1 MSADASDLSLV
12 RRVQHGDKGAFDA
25 LVLKYQHKLVKLV
38 MRYVRN
44 PAEAEDIAQ
53 EAFIKAYR
61 ALPQFRGDSA
71 FYTWLYRIAI
81 NTAKNAVVS
90 RDRSPIEYE
99 LDRSNEESYDMQS
112 RMKDAETPE
121 GLVLT
126 DEIRS
131 TVNAAIDALPEDL
144 RTAIVLRELEGL
156 SYEEIAAAMACPVG
170 TVRSRI
176 FRARE
181 AIGRRLRSVA
191 AGAGPALRGDPER
204 AADRPHHGPRDR
216 GRDRPRSGRE
226 LRGAARAR
234 GASGDRAEHDARELR
249 RGAQHGVLARR
260 TAQSAVGL
268 HDERVG
274 QRRERVDHRRRG
286 TARCSGQHSVT
297 STSPRWRSP
306 GRPRGWRWPRSK
318 RRRVGSSA

>member
-1 MSADASDLSLV
+1 MGADVSDLSLV
-12 RRVQHGDKGAFDA
+12 RRVQRGDKGAFDA

-90 RDRSPIEYE
+90 RDRSPVEYN
-99 LDRSNEESYDMQS
+99 LDRSSDESYDMQG
-112 RMKDAETPE
+112 RMKDSETPE

-131 TVNAAIDALPEDL
+131 IVNGAIDALPEDL

-156 SYEEIAAAMACPVG
+156 SYEEIAATMDCPVG

-181 AIGRRLRSVA
+181 AIDLRLREVFE
-191 AGAGPALRGDPER
+191 GGL
-204 AADRPHHGPRDR
+204 
-216 GRDRPRSGRE
+216 GRTEE
-226 LRGAARAR
+226 LG
-234 GASGDRAEHDARELR
+234 
-249 RGAQHGVLARR
+249 
-260 TAQSAVGL
+260 
-268 HDERVG
+268 
-274 QRRERVDHRRRG
+274 
-286 TARCSGQHSVT
+286 
-297 STSPRWRSP
+297 
-306 GRPRGWRWPRSK
+306 
-318 RRRVGSSA
+318 

>member
-1 MSADASDLSLV
+1 MSADVSDLSLV
-12 RRVQHGDKGAFDA
+12 RRVQRGDKGAFDA

-38 MRYVRN
+38 TRYVRN

-90 RDRSPIEYE
+90 RDRSPVDYDF
-99 LDRSNEESYDMQS
+99 DRDSIDESYDMQG
-112 RMKDAETPE
+112 RLKDSETPE

-126 DEIRS
+126 DEIRQ
-131 TVNAAIDALPEDL
+131 TVNAAIEQLPEDL

-156 SYEEIAAAMACPVG
+156 SYEQIAATMGCPVG

-181 AIGRRLRSVA
+181 AIDRRLREVFE
-191 AGAGPALRGDPER
+191 GGL
-204 AADRPHHGPRDR
+204 
-216 GRDRPRSGRE
+216 GRTEE
-226 LRGAARAR
+226 LG
-234 GASGDRAEHDARELR
+234 
-249 RGAQHGVLARR
+249 
-260 TAQSAVGL
+260 
-268 HDERVG
+268 
-274 QRRERVDHRRRG
+274 
-286 TARCSGQHSVT
+286 
-297 STSPRWRSP
+297 
-306 GRPRGWRWPRSK
+306 
-318 RRRVGSSA
+318 

>member
-1 MSADASDLSLV
+1 MSADVSDLSLV
-12 RRVQHGDKGAFDA
+12 RRVQRGDKGAFDA

-90 RDRSPIEYE
+90 RDRSPIEYNF
-99 LDRSNEESYDMQS
+99 DRADSDESYDMQG
-112 RMKDAETPE
+112 RMKDSETPE

-131 TVNAAIDALPEDL
+131 TVNAAIDSLPEDL

-181 AIGRRLRSVA
+181 AIDRRLREVFE
-191 AGAGPALRGDPER
+191 GGLG
-204 AADRPHHGPRDR
+204 
-216 GRDRPRSGRE
+216 
-226 LRGAARAR
+226 
-234 GASGDRAEHDARELR
+234 RAEEL
-249 RGAQHGVLARR
+249 G
-260 TAQSAVGL
+260 
-268 HDERVG
+268 
-274 QRRERVDHRRRG
+274 
-286 TARCSGQHSVT
+286 
-297 STSPRWRSP
+297 
-306 GRPRGWRWPRSK
+306 
-318 RRRVGSSA
+318 